1 MIIFNEGEI
10 NLDLKLTYHDQD
22 GWRGGHLVD
31 LDHGKDLGHLS
42 LTGAGVEESEE
53 SGIGYEEFPN
63 DWS

>member
-53 SGIGYEEFPN
+53 WNRI
-63 DWS
+63 